1 METNFSKRT
10 ITPEKATALLGKQGI
25 VIKPEEMEAVINFLY
40 LLAEIFVNE
49 IATDEK
55 S

>member
-1 METNFSKRT
+1 METNFPKRN

-25 VIKPEEMEAVINFLY
+25 VISPEEMEVVISFLY

-49 IATDEK
+49 IVKDEK

>member
-1 METNFSKRT
+1 METNFSKRN
-10 ITPEKATALLGKQGI
+10 ITREKATALLGKQGI
-25 VIKPEEMEAVINFLY
+25 VINPEEMEVVMNFLY

-49 IATDEK
+49 IAPDEK